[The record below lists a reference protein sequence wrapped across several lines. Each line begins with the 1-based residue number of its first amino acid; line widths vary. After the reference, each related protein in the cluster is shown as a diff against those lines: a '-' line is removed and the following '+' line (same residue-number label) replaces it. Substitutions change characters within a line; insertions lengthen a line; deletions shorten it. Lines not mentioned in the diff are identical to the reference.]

1 MKVLLINGS
10 PHGAGCTFTALSE
23 VGKSLN
29 ADGIE
34 TKIFQLGTAP
44 VRGCI
49 GCGKCRQAPGRCVF
63 DDDVANALHQKIA
76 ESDGIVV
83 GSPVYYAGANGALTA
98 VLDRVFFSGVG
109 FGHKPA
115 CAVVSA
121 RRGGTTAAL
130 DRLNKYFSIS
140 GMPIVPS
147 QYWNMIHGNTPEE
160 VAKDLE
166 GLQIM
171 RTLGK
176 NMAWLLK
183 SIEAGKQA
191 GIKESDAEE
200 RVRTNFIR

>member
-10 PHGAGCTFTALSE
+10 PHEAGCTFAALSE
-23 VGKSLN
+23 VWKSLN

-34 TKIFQLGTAP
+34 TEIFQLGTAP

-49 GCGKCRQAPGRCVF
+49 GCGKCRQTPGRCVF

-76 ESDGIVV
+76 DSDGIVI
-83 GSPVYYAGANGALTA
+83 GSPVYYAGPNSALTA
-98 VLDRVFFSGVG
+98 VLDRVFYSGGGFSQ
-109 FGHKPA
+109 KPA
-115 CAVVSA
+115 CALVSA

-147 QYWNMIHGNTPEE
+147 QYWNMVHGNTPEE

-183 SIEAGKQA
+183 CIEAGKQA
-191 GIKESDAEE
+191 GIKAPAVEE
-200 RVRTNFIR
+200 RVRTNFIH